1 MQECGSLLSAEIVVD
16 LLVIVVSQALIARA
30 VAITAIDYIDRT
42 LQNSLECPSII
53 SHNAT
58 NMTGTASNRVVE
70 HERIK
75 HQAFGISAE
84 QTSLNIR
91 SRDRRKFCVIDE
103 PRQYENLRLSQERE
117 QTSKTKQPKIMQ
129 PVPQD

>member
-1 MQECGSLLSAEIVVD
+1 MLSAEVVMD
-16 LLVIVVSQALIARA
+16 LLVIVVPQTLVAGT
-30 VAITAIDYIDRT
+30 VAITAIDYIDRSF
-42 LQNSLECPSII
+42 QNPLECVPII
-53 SHNAT
+53 SHNST
-58 NMTGTASNRVVE
+58 NMNGTASNRVVE

-103 PRQYENLRLSQERE
+103 PRQYENLRLSQE
-117 QTSKTKQPKIMQ
+117 
-129 PVPQD
+129 